1 MRIDAAGAE
10 RRLAFPSSVL
20 RHDARCPARAPNA
33 HVRAAPA
40 MPVATAMALASEHE
54 SVSLESL
61 LRNQAFDTAG
71 IPAARRPP
79 AFLTVGAIT
88 MIAAGATWN
97 PERVDQLKRCFE
109 AGLTCSEIAREIGV
123 TRNAVIG
130 KLSRLGLSRPRDV
143 LAKPLRRAAALAGPK
158 SPRSRRALRM
168 RADILTQR
176 KMLNNAFA
184 AAEPPA
190 SDEPVVPIDNGRG
203 CTLLELGERKCRWPI
218 SDPGLEDFCF
228 CGNEP
233 VAGLPYCLGHARM
246 AYRRAGARS

>member
-1 MRIDAAGAE
+1 MSCSRAE
-10 RRLAFPSSVL
+10 RACARRAGDVGRDCDGARLVSTS
-20 RHDARCPARAPNA
+20 RCRLSPCCVTER
-33 HVRAAPA
+33 
-40 MPVATAMALASEHE
+40 ATA
-54 SVSLESL
+54 LEF
-61 LRNQAFDTAG
+61 LRRG
-71 IPAARRPP
+71 GRRHSSQ
-79 AFLTVGAIT
+79 LGAIT
-88 MIAAGATWN
+88 MLAAGATWN

-143 LAKPLRRAAALAGPK
+143 LEKPLRRAAALAGPK
-158 SPRSRRALRM
+158 GPRPRRSLRM
-168 RADILTQR
+168 RADIFTQR
-176 KMLNNAFA
+176 KLLNNAFA
-184 AAEPPA
+184 AAEPRA
-190 SDEPVVPIDNGRG
+190 CDEPIVPIDNGRG

-218 SDPGLEDFCF
+218 SDPGRDDFCF